1 VVGAARMAVWWTAR
15 RVVGLGGEVRNG
27 EEAWGAFIGSL
38 RPFGRRN
45 IGGGFSR
52 RRRCSGGSLVS
63 GRILGLKW
71 RRQATRQLEQ
81 GDGTARA
88 GGRGAGEHGKHTSA
102 LSFMRTAK
110 FF

>member
-1 VVGAARMAVWWTAR
+1 VVGAARVATWWSAR
-15 RVVGLGGEVRNG
+15 RGCGARGEVRDD
-27 EEAWGAFIGSL
+27 EEVWGAFIGGL
-38 RPFGRRN
+38 RRFGRRN
-45 IGGGFSR
+45 FGGGV
-52 RRRCSGGSLVS
+52 RRRCSGESSVPD
-63 GRILGLKW
+63 RILGLKW